1 MELWRWTLAPGERYD
16 ALPDGSDFSE
26 MIWVL
31 SGELTLETDAPRTI
45 RAGVFV
51 VFSSAQAY
59 AYVNLG
65 KEPLHFVRNVIS

>member
-1 MELWRWTLAPGERYD
+1 
-16 ALPDGSDFSE
+16 

-31 SGELTLETDAPRTI
+31 SGELTLGTEAPPTI
-45 RAGVFV
+45 RAGNFV

-65 KEPLHFVRNVIS
+65 AEPPHFVRNVIS